1 MMVLGDSLP
10 CFVGNSAIL
19 ESDLQRV
26 QQKVG
31 DLQRQRQ
38 ELSMQVRQ
46 LTDRSN
52 SLQQQIKPASGSSLN
67 NQGMVLVE
75 SIRWWVSYGLEL

>member
-1 MMVLGDSLP
+1 M
-10 CFVGNSAIL
+10 L

-52 SLQQQIKPASGSSLN
+52 SLQQQIKPASSNSLN
-67 NQGMVLVE
+67 NQGK
-75 SIRWWVSYGLEL
+75 SF

>member
-1 MMVLGDSLP
+1 MGT
-10 CFVGNSAIL
+10 SAML

-31 DLQRQRQ
+31 DLQKQRQ

-52 SLQQQIKPASGSSLN
+52 NLQQQIKHSPSSVTQT
-67 NQGMVLVE
+67 NQSRYKGVA
-75 SIRWWVSYGLEL
+75 

>member
-1 MMVLGDSLP
+1 MVNGVKCFWFYFNYVICTGDSLP
-10 CFVGNSAIL
+10 CAAGTSAML

-31 DLQRQRQ
+31 DLQKQRQ
-38 ELSMQVRQ
+38 ELSLQVRQ

-52 SLQQQIKPASGSSLN
+52 SLQQQIKHSPASATQN
-67 NQGMVLVE
+67 NQSM
-75 SIRWWVSYGLEL
+75 